1 MNNNAFSV
9 EYFKTIFTLWYQNS
23 NGPVVSPY
31 VPHALSWFLLCLK
44 WDVIFLFIVFSVA
57 STMYKQ
63 GCIFI
68 SLLHAYIVCSA
79 RDDIRK
85 PGAYGESVV
94 NAVIQVLQ
102 ENCLISDQMFLR
114 RVAKIA
120 TNDGMNIQQHGGIW
134 KVIRGGSRIYS

>member
-1 MNNNAFSV
+1 M
-9 EYFKTIFTLWYQNS
+9 
-23 NGPVVSPY
+23 
-31 VPHALSWFLLCLK
+31 
-44 WDVIFLFIVFSVA
+44 FLFIVYSVA
-57 STMYKQ
+57 STMFKE

-79 RDDIRK
+79 RDDTRK

-120 TNDGMNIQQHGGIW
+120 TNDGMNIQHHGGIW
-134 KVIRGGSRIYS
+134 KVIMLLVITSEGKGAMYK

>member
-9 EYFKTIFTLWYQNS
+9 EYFKTIFTLWYQNR

-31 VPHALSWFLLCLK
+31 VPHALSWFLLYLK

-57 STMYKQ
+57 RTMYKQ

>member
-1 MNNNAFSV
+1 M
-9 EYFKTIFTLWYQNS
+9 
-23 NGPVVSPY
+23 
-31 VPHALSWFLLCLK
+31 
-44 WDVIFLFIVFSVA
+44 FLFIVFSVA
-57 STMYKQ
+57 STMFKQ

-79 RDDIRK
+79 RDDTRK
-85 PGAYGESVV
+85 SGAYGESVV

-120 TNDGMNIQQHGGIW
+120 TNDGMNIQHHGGIW
-134 KVIRGGSRIYS
+134 KVIMLLVMTSEGKGAMHK